1 MQRLKKKRN
10 NRIVKLHDENR
21 ISFNYIARIEGLS
34 VKTVFE
40 IYKRETARKAVDNSA
55 K

>member
-1 MQRLKKKRN
+1 MQILKKKRN
-10 NRIVKLHDENR
+10 NRIVKLHDVNK
-21 ISFNYIARIEGLS
+21 ISFGYIARIEGLS

-40 IYKRETARKAVDNSA
+40 IYNREKARQGVDNST

>member
-1 MQRLKKKRN
+1 MYPAKKKRN
-10 NRIVKLHDENR
+10 NTIIRLREKNKL
-21 ISFNYIARIEGLS
+21 SFNYIARIVGLN

-40 IYKRETARKAVDNSA
+40 IYQRDKKPQSVDNSA